1 MAHYRTDKR
10 KCCSTI
16 FSGGEL
22 NHCCSG
28 VAAGDLFHVPSW
40 RVGHPENLGIVIVK
54 SKLDFG
60 TKYENIPSLG
70 NLIEL

>member
-40 RVGHPENLGIVIVK
+40 RVVIVK
-54 SKLDFG
+54 SELDFG
-60 TKYENIPSLG
+60 TKYENIPFLG
-70 NLIEL
+70 NLIQF